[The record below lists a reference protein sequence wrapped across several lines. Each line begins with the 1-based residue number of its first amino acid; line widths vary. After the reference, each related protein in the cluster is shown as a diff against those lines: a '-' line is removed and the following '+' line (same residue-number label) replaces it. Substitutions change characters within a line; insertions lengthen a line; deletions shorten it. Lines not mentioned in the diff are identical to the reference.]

1 LLGTRGAHPA
11 SVALPRRRP
20 HEARMAELLPNIKD
34 LRTSLPHTNWRIGWR
49 DATTSIT
56 WHYNGPPVDP
66 TRQRGQGLMAQL
78 RADAIYQMRPGWG
91 ATPKGA
97 DGLMYHFAIASDG
110 TIYQTRDLDALLWHC
125 AHADGNG
132 HGLALHLPLGGDQ
145 APTDPQLDSLYQ
157 LTDALRKRYT
167 IPITRVFGHQEWKH
181 ATLCPG
187 PALMA
192 ALRTYRAGVKAV
204 VIPTPIDPA
213 LRRWRVRDGITAN
226 VRQGP
231 DTRYPVAGRLKA
243 GTLVYVDATK
253 KGQAIE
259 GRDTWVH
266 MARVPNEQADLGF
279 LWSGLGEWM

>member
-1 LLGTRGAHPA
+1 
-11 SVALPRRRP
+11 
-20 HEARMAELLPNIKD
+20 MAELLPNIKD

-56 WHYNGPPVDP
+56 WHYNGPPVP
-66 TRQRGQGLMAQL
+66 AERQRGRGLMAQL

-91 ATPKGA
+91 GTIAGA

-145 APTDPQLDSLYQ
+145 VPTDPQLDSLYR
-157 LTDALRKRYT
+157 LTDALRKRYA
-167 IPITRVFGHQEWKH
+167 IPVARVFGHQEWKH

-187 PALMA
+187 PVLMH
-192 ALRTYRAGVKAV
+192 ALRLYRGGVKAIA
-204 VIPTPIDPA
+204 IPTSIDPA

-231 DTRYPVAGRLKA
+231 GTSYPVAGRLKA
-243 GTLVYVDATK
+243 GTVVYVDVTK
-253 KGQAIE
+253 QGETVE
-259 GRDTWVH
+259 GDTEWVH

-279 LWSGLGEWM
+279 LWAGLGEWL